1 MMVSWPAIIMSI
13 VRLGLVSLVVS
24 VRNLGWHPAPACSRV
39 GSFSL
44 PAGVATRPVSLNR
57 AGQPGLL
64 VGTFKWKIVVQT
76 SDHKSKL
83 WMYKIYKQ
91 AMHVY
96 IIFMHANLG
105 KFAISRNLHAPT
117 QNDESFPTIW
127 CWNIWTKIGNIY
139 SPPPPPSLHRC
150 REWRPTV
157 QWFDIEM
164 WTPRE
169 HLEMEILQSSLELGN
184 QDY

>member
-1 MMVSWPAIIMSI
+1 MVVCWPAIIMSI

-83 WMYKIYKQ
+83 
-91 AMHVY
+91 
-96 IIFMHANLG
+96 
-105 KFAISRNLHAPT
+105 
-117 QNDESFPTIW
+117 
-127 CWNIWTKIGNIY
+127 
-139 SPPPPPSLHRC
+139 
-150 REWRPTV
+150 
-157 QWFDIEM
+157 
-164 WTPRE
+164 
-169 HLEMEILQSSLELGN
+169 
-184 QDY
+184 